1 MSCVGLTFVS
11 VLVTVR
17 LCIWINENIM
27 KTLPKL
33 TLVLGGAASGK
44 SAYAEQQI
52 CATGCAKVYIA
63 TAQVFDGEMA
73 QKVAR
78 HQQMRGAGWRTIEE
92 PLDLPAAL
100 AQAGAGDAVLLDC
113 ATLWLSNVMLAERDI
128 AGDTDALLAA
138 LAACS
143 APVVVVSNE
152 VGQGIVPD
160 NALAR
165 RFRNA
170 QGALNQALAAQA
182 DHVVAVM
189 AGLPL
194 VLK

>member
-1 MSCVGLTFVS
+1 
-11 VLVTVR
+11 
-17 LCIWINENIM
+17 M

-33 TLVLGGAASGK
+33 TLVLGGAACGK
-44 SAYAEQQI
+44 STYAEGLI
-52 CATGCAKVYIA
+52 TGSGLQKVYLA
-63 TAQVFDGEMA
+63 TAQVYDDEMA
-73 QKVAR
+73 AKVAR
-78 HQQMRGAGWRTIEE
+78 HRDMRGAGWITHEE
-92 PLDLPAAL
+92 PHHPGAILS
-100 AQAGAGDAVLLDC
+100 QATPDQAVLLDC
-113 ATLWLSNVMLAERDI
+113 ATLWLTNVMLADNDI
-128 AGDTDALLAA
+128 PAASARLLQDLLA
-138 LAACS
+138 CP